1 MNRVSS
7 VICLLL
13 ITHSVDITHLD
24 NKLIFIFFINF
35 IKMKKKKGNHMSI
48 THIKTNKKIE
58 VLLRLLKNN
67 ESLEDAS
74 SKAGLNIEKT
84 RLILSDKK

>member
-1 MNRVSS
+1 
-7 VICLLL
+7 
-13 ITHSVDITHLD
+13 
-24 NKLIFIFFINF
+24 
-35 IKMKKKKGNHMSI
+35 MSI

-74 SKAGLNIEKT
+74 SKAGLDIEKT

>member
-1 MNRVSS
+1 
-7 VICLLL
+7 
-13 ITHSVDITHLD
+13 
-24 NKLIFIFFINF
+24 
-35 IKMKKKKGNHMSI
+35 MSI

-58 VLLRLLKNN
+58 VLLRLLQNN

-84 RLILSDKK
+84 KLIVKSRNF

>member
-1 MNRVSS
+1 
-7 VICLLL
+7 
-13 ITHSVDITHLD
+13 
-24 NKLIFIFFINF
+24 
-35 IKMKKKKGNHMSI
+35 MSI

-74 SKAGLNIEKT
+74 SKAGLNIEETKS
-84 RLILSDKK
+84 IINNKKI

>member
-1 MNRVSS
+1 
-7 VICLLL
+7 
-13 ITHSVDITHLD
+13 
-24 NKLIFIFFINF
+24 
-35 IKMKKKKGNHMSI
+35 MKKNKRNNHMSI

-58 VLLRLLKNN
+58 VLLRLLQNN

-84 RLILSDKK
+84 RLLINNKKS

>member
-1 MNRVSS
+1 
-7 VICLLL
+7 
-13 ITHSVDITHLD
+13 
-24 NKLIFIFFINF
+24 
-35 IKMKKKKGNHMSI
+35 MSI
-48 THIKTNKKIE
+48 THIKTKQKIE

-84 RLILSDKK
+84 RLIVQQSN